1 MKDTRQILHEF
12 IGVTRYHRRAF
23 ENAVRGMG
31 IHHSGHRILM
41 FLAQNE
47 GTPSQKEIAERF
59 EITPAAVTGTLKKLE
74 KGGYIERRICP
85 EDGRSNRIVLTK
97 KGEEVAEQ
105 SKVMFEAVDRQ
116 MFEKVTEE
124 EQELLHSCMQQMLA
138 NLKKIEEKK
147 CLLPIMSLWKLR
159 LPAASIIIFLLP
171 LENMVAR

>member
-74 KGGYIERRICP
+74 KEGYIL
-85 EDGRSNRIVLTK
+85 RSVDEIDTRLNRIQVTE
-97 KGEEVAEQ
+97 KGY
-105 SKVMFEAVDRQ
+105 AV
-116 MFEKVTEE
+116 FEKTHTLFGSVDEA
-124 EQELLHSCMQQMLA
+124 MLEGFSDA
-138 NLKKIEEKK
+138 EREILYNYLIRMKKNLTDRYGDEREGKK
-147 CLLPIMSLWKLR
+147 
-159 LPAASIIIFLLP
+159 
-171 LENMVAR
+171 